1 MIIVPPKM
9 ESFMRLFIRASL
21 AALCLCATALIASTT
36 ASAQT
41 SDHQYSSADIE
52 AGSRVYVANCALC
65 HGRNGSGV
73 DGIDL
78 RRGLFRTAHSDD
90 DIRRVV
96 TEGAANSRMPSFDL
110 QQSELNGLVAYIRAG
125 FDPSGVAIK
134 VGDPTR
140 GQAIFEGKGRC
151 SQCHRVNGNGRRLAP
166 DLSDIGAIRTPA
178 ALERTMVAPDSA
190 LLPINRPV
198 RAVTRSGET
207 IRGRRLNEDTYTVQL
222 IDSNEKL
229 RSLVKSDL
237 TQYEVSTTA
246 TMRPTTL
253 SAGEI
258 ADVIGYLLSLRGL
271 P

>member
-1 MIIVPPKM
+1 MDFLTRGSWVGVGAC
-9 ESFMRLFIRASL
+9 SVLL
-21 AALCLCATALIASTT
+21 TVAAPG
-36 ASAQT
+36 SAQL
-41 SDHQYSSADIE
+41 SDHTYASEAIE

-65 HGRNGSGV
+65 HGRNGSEV

-78 RRGLFRTAHSDD
+78 RRGIFRTAHSDE

-96 TEGAANSRMPSFDL
+96 TEGSANSRMPSFDL
-110 QQSELNGLVAYIRAG
+110 RPAELDGIVAYIRAG
-125 FDPSGVAIK
+125 FDPSGVAVK
-134 VGDPTR
+134 VGDPSR
-140 GQAIFEGKGRC
+140 GRAIFEGKGRC
-151 SQCHRVNGNGRRLAP
+151 SECHRVNGRGPRLAP

-178 ALERTMVAPDSA
+178 ALERTLLTPDSA

-198 RAVTRSGET
+198 LAVTSDGET

-222 IDSNEKL
+222 IDSQEHL
-229 RSLVKSDL
+229 RSLVKADL
-237 TQYEVSTTA
+237 AEYQVSTSA

-253 SAGEI
+253 SANEV